1 MSASLQIRSS
11 ENTDLANY
19 RQLVNDDAKQSMLV
33 RLIITSDGSNAHAIY
48 GILDNLHRFQNLRE
62 LIVSGPLGGNTLP
75 RLPESLRVLSLK
87 SVSDLKNI
95 VNLPASLQRIVIED
109 TQNLVSLCDEFPK
122 HFDHLTELVLSGCK
136 SLPETQLLK
145 ILKDSQ
151 SPCLRDVDLSDCQ
164 LLTRLPDPFSR
175 SVERLIVSRCTR
187 LVNFPNKISDSL
199 YRLDADGCTSLES
212 LAEDWDPR
220 IRYVNLSGC
229 RRLTDITSLR
239 ERICDKEFQ
248 TLFLHGSG
256 VRVPPAWEHGR
267 DSQTNVAVDTRDY
280 FDDKNKSGAAQI
292 LRCKVLL
299 LGNGGAGKTELS
311 YRIRGEKR
319 PNSDYT
325 YTRVSTHGIQ
335 LHNLTDFAP
344 RSGDRYNLHIWD
356 FGGQDIYHN
365 THRVFATTGSVF
377 LIVWDPT
384 QDDQRTSKAYGDDAE
399 SVNYPIRYWLD
410 YVFNLYPGFCPEI
423 AIVCNDRENHYPASE
438 DPSKSPTRKA
448 LMERLLLQVG
458 PDYMNRIESVTDTK
472 ISFFVSNLACDGIQ
486 LSGDDQDRCKGAVQG
501 QWREIDRWVKDAV
514 IRIKET
520 QGSMVPSYQERAYR
534 MITDPNAKNNQD
546 QKGSQSKSVER
557 FGEDLTRYI
566 QSGMHDCN
574 PELKRNWNQG
584 AFLTD
589 QRVRRSLRSLTN
601 IGCLYW
607 DPKHTGDTAILDQ
620 RWAFKQVYRLLERE
634 STSSIRQALLSRKGR
649 FDEQFLQKHFWG
661 ATDIKDPAQQQLILS
676 FMISIGVCLPLKKRW
691 QYTIGQG
698 QEYLSPEHLPEDNEE
713 VSRLVQEH
721 FEAMRV
727 KPEVFVEQE
736 TLHDGHW
743 NAIMRAIA
751 EAYGTDASFYR
762 NAILVQGT
770 YDRHRRMQQA
780 DLPEEDREDVPWKIL
795 LTYTPVEY
803 SQEASN
809 GITPGKIDYM
819 HSPSMTKE
827 HLEEFEKLV
836 KSLCPGGSGSYTEA
850 LEKIQKEFT
859 PVGREPSIF
868 LSYGWDPDERQ
879 TFYTAG
885 VNYVEGRLLK
895 CLPRDKVKRDKYSR
909 KGEQNIA
916 DFMKEAINSDVA
928 IVFLSDKYLK
938 SWYCMWELCTLYDR
952 INKLDQSV
960 WKRIICVFHPTGQL
974 ENLEEIEFPKQ
985 IWGRRNYTLDAVNS
999 INDRM
1004 LETSEP
1010 EKLRR
1015 LVDDLREAKNNLS
1028 TLKKE
1033 IRPTMLEL
1041 EKWEFIP
1048 IRSQNVILRLVADYK
1063 TVPDMTFDLKLL
1075 GETEPFEVDPECKDS
1090 VFNWIVEKIRSAG
1103 YSLNE

>member
-1 MSASLQIRSS
+1 
-11 ENTDLANY
+11 
-19 RQLVNDDAKQSMLV
+19 
-33 RLIITSDGSNAHAIY
+33 
-48 GILDNLHRFQNLRE
+48 
-62 LIVSGPLGGNTLP
+62 
-75 RLPESLRVLSLK
+75 
-87 SVSDLKNI
+87 
-95 VNLPASLQRIVIED
+95 
-109 TQNLVSLCDEFPK
+109 
-122 HFDHLTELVLSGCK
+122 
-136 SLPETQLLK
+136 
-145 ILKDSQ
+145 
-151 SPCLRDVDLSDCQ
+151 
-164 LLTRLPDPFSR
+164 
-175 SVERLIVSRCTR
+175 
-187 LVNFPNKISDSL
+187 
-199 YRLDADGCTSLES
+199 
-212 LAEDWDPR
+212 
-220 IRYVNLSGC
+220 
-229 RRLTDITSLR
+229 
-239 ERICDKEFQ
+239 
-248 TLFLHGSG
+248 
-256 VRVPPAWEHGR
+256 
-267 DSQTNVAVDTRDY
+267 
-280 FDDKNKSGAAQI
+280 
-292 LRCKVLL
+292 
-299 LGNGGAGKTELS
+299 
-311 YRIRGEKR
+311 
-319 PNSDYT
+319 
-325 YTRVSTHGIQ
+325 
-335 LHNLTDFAP
+335 
-344 RSGDRYNLHIWD
+344 
-356 FGGQDIYHN
+356 
-365 THRVFATTGSVF
+365 
-377 LIVWDPT
+377 
-384 QDDQRTSKAYGDDAE
+384 
-399 SVNYPIRYWLD
+399 
-410 YVFNLYPGFCPEI
+410 
-423 AIVCNDRENHYPASE
+423 
-438 DPSKSPTRKA
+438 
-448 LMERLLLQVG
+448 
-458 PDYMNRIESVTDTK
+458 
-472 ISFFVSNLACDGIQ
+472 
-486 LSGDDQDRCKGAVQG
+486 
-501 QWREIDRWVKDAV
+501 
-514 IRIKET
+514 
-520 QGSMVPSYQERAYR
+520 
-534 MITDPNAKNNQD
+534 
-546 QKGSQSKSVER
+546 
-557 FGEDLTRYI
+557 
-566 QSGMHDCN
+566 
-574 PELKRNWNQG
+574 
-584 AFLTD
+584 
-589 QRVRRSLRSLTN
+589 
-601 IGCLYW
+601 
-607 DPKHTGDTAILDQ
+607 
-620 RWAFKQVYRLLERE
+620 
-634 STSSIRQALLSRKGR
+634 
-649 FDEQFLQKHFWG
+649 
-661 ATDIKDPAQQQLILS
+661 
-676 FMISIGVCLPLKKRW
+676 MISIGVCLPLKKRW

-795 LTYTPVEY
+795 LKYTSLEY
-803 SQEASN
+803 SQDSPN

-938 SWYCMWELCTLYDR
+938 SWYCMWELCTLYER